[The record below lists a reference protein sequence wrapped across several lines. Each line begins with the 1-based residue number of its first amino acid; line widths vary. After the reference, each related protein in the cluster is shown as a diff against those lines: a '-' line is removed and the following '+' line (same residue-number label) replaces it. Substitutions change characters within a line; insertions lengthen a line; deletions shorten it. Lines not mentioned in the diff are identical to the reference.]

1 MNRNRIEEAKK
12 EIKGPTKE
20 PIGKL
25 IGPAGTVVA
34 GHAEK
39 KVGKFQKD
47 AGSTRDDEK
56 KHDH

>member
-1 MNRNRIEEAKK
+1 MNRNRIEGAKN
-12 EIKGPTKE
+12 EIKSPTKD
-20 PIGKL
+20 PVGKL

-47 AGSTRDDEK
+47 AGSAHDDEK
-56 KHDH
+56 KRDH

>member
-1 MNRNRIEEAKK
+1 MNRNRIEGAKNG
-12 EIKGPTKE
+12 IKGPTKD

-47 AGSTRDDEK
+47 AGSAHDEKK